1 MCILAEIADFDH
13 IVTYILFVKGN
24 DMKIGVSGA
33 SGKLGKAV
41 VSELLAR
48 GGDVVGIS
56 RSPEKIEGEFE
67 KRSGDYDQPE
77 GLVEAYKGLDRLL
90 LIPSSDMRPGAR
102 GVQLKAAIE
111 AAVQAGVGHIYL
123 MSAAGTR
130 EAEVPAL
137 GESYW
142 TGEQTLIKSGT
153 RWTILRMNYYSESMV
168 EEIMMSKDKG
178 ALVGL
183 GDERVAYI
191 SRDDMAGAVAGAL
204 VGEGNAGAIYN
215 LTGPAVITGTER
227 AEIVSDVLGTPFS
240 FVTIKEDQLKGGMAQ
255 AGLPDIVVAAVLD
268 IKKTF
273 VEGYFDVLTTDVERL
288 SGKAPRSFRDVLA
301 ARVG

>member
-1 MCILAEIADFDH
+1 
-13 IVTYILFVKGN
+13 
-24 DMKIGVSGA
+24 MKIGISGA
-33 SGKLGKAV
+33 SGKLGKLV
-41 VSELLAR
+41 VSNLLTRSAE
-48 GGDVVGIS
+48 VVGIS
-56 RSPEKIEGEFE
+56 RSPEKIEGNFE
-67 KRSGDYDQPE
+67 KRTGDYDRPE
-77 GLVEAYKGLDRLL
+77 GLVEAYKGLDSLL
-90 LIPSSDMRPGAR
+90 IIPSSDMRPGAR

-130 EAEVPAL
+130 EAAVPVL

-153 RWTILRMNYYSESMV
+153 RWTILRMNYYSESMID
-168 EEIMMSKDKG
+168 EIMMSKDKG

-204 VGEGNAGAIYN
+204 TGEGHAGAIYN
-215 LTGPAVITGTER
+215 LTGPAVITGWER
-227 AEIVSDVLGTPFS
+227 AEIVSDLLGKPFA
-240 FVTIKEDQLKGGMAQ
+240 FVTITEDQLKGGMAQ
-255 AGLPDIVVAAVLD
+255 AGLPDIVVAAIID

-273 VEGYFDVLTTDVERL
+273 VDGYFDVLTTDVERL
-288 SGKAPRSFRDVLA
+288 SGKAPRPFRDVLS
-301 ARVG
+301 ARLG